1 MKCGI
6 EEEFLPAPNP
16 KFEVKIEI
24 NDQKVYKSLDKSLS
38 AYKDEKRG
46 ATILLLQS
54 NIDEAELKKSVP
66 SIDDFPIIKIN
77 VQEKYENVF
86 SFFEAWHLVLLKKVK
101 FNFFKLNIVE
111 IR

>member
-86 SFFEAWHLVLLKKVK
+86 SFDMGHQVGHEGNCSNAFEK
-101 FNFFKLNIVE
+101 
-111 IR
+111 

>member
-77 VQEKYENVF
+77 VQEKYD
-86 SFFEAWHLVLLKKVK
+86 
-101 FNFFKLNIVE
+101 NFFCFFLAMALGFTLKS
-111 IR
+111 